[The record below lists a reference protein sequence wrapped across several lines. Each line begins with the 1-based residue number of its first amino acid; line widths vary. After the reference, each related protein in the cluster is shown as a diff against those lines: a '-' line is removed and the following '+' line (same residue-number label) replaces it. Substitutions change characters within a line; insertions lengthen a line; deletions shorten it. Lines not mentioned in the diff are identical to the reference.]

1 MVSSPVS
8 PLRFEV
14 HLIDLDPTQGS
25 EIRKTRP
32 CVVVSPDEMNRHLR
46 SIIIAPMT
54 STLRGYPSRVN
65 FTFQRKHGQ
74 VALDQIRTVDKSRL
88 VRKLGSVPAETA
100 QLIAGTLQEVFA
112 YDTPSPA

>member
-1 MVSSPVS
+1 MVSAAAS

-46 SIIIAPMT
+46 TVIVAPMT
-54 STLRGYPSRVN
+54 STLRPYPSRIPL
-65 FTFQRKHGQ
+65 TFQRKQGQ
-74 VALDQIRTVDKSRL
+74 IALDQIRTVDKSRL
-88 VRKLGSVPAETA
+88 VKKLGSVKADTARHIAE
-100 QLIAGTLQEVFA
+100 TLQEMFA
-112 YDTPSPA
+112 LGD